1 MAGLLLLAAYS
12 TKDLSD
18 SHLKVVSLVDSED
31 GDGKVGISRE
41 EHQAFFTEEAMEA
54 IGHTTLENALGYEKG
69 EIPTGNQV

>member
-41 EHQAFFTEEAMEA
+41 EQQATVEDAMEA

>member
-31 GDGKVGISRE
+31 GDGK
-41 EHQAFFTEEAMEA
+41 FTEDAMEA
-54 IGHTTLENALGYEKG
+54 IAHTTIENAQVYEKG

>member
-1 MAGLLLLAAYS
+1 MLRHSISYKHWYIGRYS

-41 EHQAFFTEEAMEA
+41 EQQATVEDAVV
-54 IGHTTLENALGYEKG
+54 L
-69 EIPTGNQV
+69 VCV

>member
-18 SHLKVVSLVDSED
+18 SYLKVVSLVDSED
-31 GDGKVGISRE
+31 GDGK
-41 EHQAFFTEEAMEA
+41 FTEEAMEA

-69 EIPTGNQV
+69 ELPTGNQV